1 MLDGAMR
8 VAATRSQL
16 VKKAAE
22 VDLDWL
28 KEQVAEA
35 VRNKL
40 ESNNKVDCYN
50 FRLLLRLVLEYYTLC
65 RLSDYQK
72 LQARHLELVQ
82 GRLQITFPADK
93 NDQMHKG
100 NVTMLEKNRS
110 VICPVRLVTEYCKML
125 GLRIGGG
132 A

>member
-1 MLDGAMR
+1 MHKGQALVFTPRADRMLDGAMR

-35 VRNKL
+35 VWNKL
-40 ESNNKVDCYN
+40 ESNNKVDCYK

-65 RLSDYQK
+65 
-72 LQARHLELVQ
+72 
-82 GRLQITFPADK
+82 
-93 NDQMHKG
+93 
-100 NVTMLEKNRS
+100 
-110 VICPVRLVTEYCKML
+110 
-125 GLRIGGG
+125 
-132 A
+132 